1 MIDVEKKKFP
11 DGEVYVRVP
20 VQVNDEEVLVIH
32 TGFPDQN
39 DRVMEAL
46 LLLDALKDLGAS
58 KTVLVMSYVPY
69 ARQDRRF
76 REGEP
81 ISIKTLFEAFNYWTQ
96 GPNAFHIEYHAR
108 SAGAPMENE
117 ETLLQKI
124 NLNFHDIANPANDP
138 VLNKKAF
145 YIRSAYRNEST
156 FTTNNL
162 GNADDILNNS
172 QRPERLIYQEQ
183 RVSENY
189 KHMVAETVKAL
200 YSNDP
205 EIQQKNVGELADEL
219 IGEVRDAMRKV
230 FDDLV
235 LEGPGNP
242 LTGGTFRF
250 RKGA

>member
-1 MIDVEKKKFP
+1 
-11 DGEVYVRVP
+11 
-20 VQVNDEEVLVIH
+20 
-32 TGFPDQN
+32 
-39 DRVMEAL
+39 
-46 LLLDALKDLGAS
+46 
-58 KTVLVMSYVPY
+58 
-69 ARQDRRF
+69 
-76 REGEP
+76 
-81 ISIKTLFEAFNYWTQ
+81 
-96 GPNAFHIEYHAR
+96 
-108 SAGAPMENE
+108 MENE

-172 QRPERLIYQEQ
+172 QHPERLIYQEQ

-189 KHMVAETVKAL
+189 KHMVTETVKAL

-219 IGEVRDAMRKV
+219 IGEVRYVSGTMSLYTKK
-230 FDDLV
+230 
-235 LEGPGNP
+235 PGTIVP
-242 LTGGTFRF
+242 GT
-250 RKGA
+250 